1 MENELIEKL
10 RSKLSLDELVTIV
23 KDFHLA
29 PEDIQAVSNI
39 SIDFINKAFDV
50 IKAETDADKESMKES
65 HKTYQE
71 FIGLCKEVIKDPSA
85 EQDLKKQAFEAA
97 KEVTKQSLDN
107 DNKRS
112 YRNNKLRL
120 GITTIATVVALLF
133 LHGVGNKATK
143 G

>member
-71 FIGLCKEVIKDPSA
+71 FIGLCQGSY
-85 EQDLKKQAFEAA
+85 
-97 KEVTKQSLDN
+97 
-107 DNKRS
+107 KRP
-112 YRNNKLRL
+112 
-120 GITTIATVVALLF
+120 
-133 LHGVGNKATK
+133 
-143 G
+143 